1 MKPSPVDV
9 ARARIRAQG
18 GVLADPKG
26 GPPPGWWERAIEQK
40 ATDDHRFFNG
50 SPGSRLEGLAAPG
63 LMRELLVTS
72 AKEWKL

>member
-26 GPPPGWWERAIEQK
+26 GPPPGWWERAVERK
-40 ATDDHRFFNG
+40 VTDDHRLFSG

-63 LMRELLVTS
+63 LLRELLVTT

>member
-1 MKPSPVDV
+1 MKQNPVDV

-26 GPPPGWWERAIEQK
+26 GPPPGWWEVALENKVI
-40 ATDDHRFFNG
+40 DDHRRFHG